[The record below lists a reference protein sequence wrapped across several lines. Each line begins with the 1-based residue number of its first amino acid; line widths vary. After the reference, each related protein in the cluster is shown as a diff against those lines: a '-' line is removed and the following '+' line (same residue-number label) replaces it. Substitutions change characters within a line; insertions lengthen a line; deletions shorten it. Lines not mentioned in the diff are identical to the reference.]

1 MLKNTFIICFLLLLV
16 TAFSPLFAATPIMVE
31 KNLFSQDRKPPVPQ
45 NGSTSPDRTGQA
57 MAIGNIQL
65 DGVVFRNNTRK
76 AVLRLKN
83 APVGPTGQADKPQQ
97 PFLTVRVGEMV
108 NDYRVAK
115 IEIQSVTLEKGG
127 QMYTLGL
134 FSSNR
139 VAAPASPQPAPSA
152 PASAGGR
159 PALPMPQGAIGKNPA
174 RPAPVYQKG
183 FRPQTLHGRMS
194 MQPNPGAVNSAPNG
208 SPMQGM
214 PAPAAAPNQQ

>member
-1 MLKNTFIICFLLLLV
+1 
-16 TAFSPLFAATPIMVE
+16 MVE
-31 KNLFSQDRKPPVPQ
+31 KNLFSQDRKPPLPQ
-45 NGSTSPDRTGQA
+45 SGSTSPEQTGRE

-83 APVGPTGQADKPQQ
+83 APLGPPGQANKPQQ

-115 IEIQSVTLEKGG
+115 IELQSVTLEKGG

-152 PASAGGR
+152 PASAGAR
-159 PALPMPQGAIGKNPA
+159 PSLPMPQGAHGKNPA
-174 RPAPVYQKG
+174 LPVYQKG
-183 FRPQTLHGRMS
+183 FHPATPQQTLRGRMS
-194 MQPNPGAVNSAPNG
+194 MQPNPGAVNSAPDG
-208 SPMQGM
+208 RPMQGM
-214 PAPAAAPNQQ
+214 PAPGAAPDQQ